1 MCTRTRVCTQT
12 DKHTHTHKD
21 LSPPD
26 RTASKAGLTCINANG
41 LLCEGLTFVERPSL
55 DFKSFSLFCD
65 GFGATFPVSFLI
77 LMLLSPIL
85 FSHISSQSHAAHVH
99 FCSRRR
105 MCISARVVCLALRPT
120 TRAGVEA
127 YHACMYLHT

>member
-1 MCTRTRVCTQT
+1 MLTDAYACAPEHVCTQT
-12 DKHTHTHKD
+12 DRHAHKD

-41 LLCEGLTFVERPSL
+41 LLCEGLTFVERPSVV
-55 DFKSFSLFCD
+55 FKSFSLFCD
-65 GFGATFPVSFLI
+65 DLGATFPLSFLI

-85 FSHISSQSHAAHVH
+85 FFHVSSESHAAHVH
-99 FCSRRR
+99 VCLRRR

-120 TRAGVEA
+120 TRA
-127 YHACMYLHT
+127 